1 MKLNFL
7 KVFFAK
13 ILTGIIYISVFTSCG
28 KTEDPTPSSYNNYVD
43 ERKNFIGEIRALR
56 TIYNSENPNLS
67 DLKDSVLVI
76 IEERPT
82 NNRALL
88 ITMKDISGKDI
99 ISRFEAEVYE
109 FSNES
114 MKFSILPSTS
124 GAAVYGPYYQAAAST
139 KDGNYNPSG
148 NYLNITF
155 TQTENNVTRQVLV
168 LKRNSK

>member
-1 MKLNFL
+1 MRRNFL
-7 KVFFAK
+7 KAFLIK
-13 ILTGIIYISVFTSCG
+13 ILTGVIFTSVLASCG
-28 KTEDPTPSSYNNYVD
+28 KTEDPIPSSHSNYVD
-43 ERKNFIGEIRALR
+43 ERKDFIGEIRALR
-56 TIYNSENPNLS
+56 TIYNSENSNLY
-67 DLKDSVLVI
+67 DLKDSVIVV
-76 IEERPT
+76 IEERST

-88 ITMKDISGKDI
+88 ITIKDISGTTVI
-99 ISRFEAEVYE
+99 TRFEAEVYE

-124 GAAVYGPYYQAAAST
+124 GSAVYGPYYQAGAST

-168 LKRNSK
+168 LKRNLK

>member
-1 MKLNFL
+1 M
-7 KVFFAK
+7 K
-13 ILTGIIYISVFTSCG
+13 ILIAIFLTSIFVSCG
-28 KTEDPTPSSYNNYVD
+28 KTEDPTPSSHSNYVD
-43 ERKNFIGEIRALR
+43 ERKDFIGEIKALR

-67 DLKDSVLVI
+67 DLKDSILVI
-76 IEERPT
+76 IEERST

-88 ITMKDISGKDI
+88 ITMRDISGKDI
-99 ISRFEAEVYE
+99 ISRFEAEVFE

-114 MKFSILPSTS
+114 MKFSVLPSTS
-124 GAAVYGPYYQAAAST
+124 GSAVYGPYYQAGAST

-168 LKRNSK
+168 LKRNSN